1 MWHCVAYIRT
11 VTFELNICI
20 RVFAI
25 SSGFICEVVM
35 ARTNAFCFQIINSL
49 IDTWPGL
56 TVNLLI
62 CFTIDLMKIENTSL
76 VFRPVL
82 VWTFFYS
89 GLFFT

>member
-25 SSGFICEVVM
+25 SSDFICEVVM
-35 ARTNAFCFQIINSL
+35 AGTNAFSFQIVSSL
-49 IDTWPGL
+49 IDTWPSL

-62 CFTIDLMKIENTSL
+62 CFTIDPMNIENTL
-76 VFRPVL
+76 LLFCPVL

-89 GLFFT
+89 GLPFA